1 MGEIPYIGNEL
12 DLFEQAT
19 VWKNYYGSFFKRLLN
34 GKVLEVG
41 AGIGGTT
48 STLCDSTQEKWICL
62 EPDPVLYSRLEKK
75 INDHE
80 LPVCCSALK
89 GTTAD
94 LPDSEKFNA
103 ILYIDVIEHIEN
115 DAEEL
120 NRAKNLLAD
129 NGYLIV
135 LVPAHQFLYNEFDKA
150 IGHYRRYNKGMLAAA
165 APKELQMKRIRYL
178 DSFGLVA
185 SLMNKY
191 FLKQDYPT
199 SKQIRFWNRFI
210 IPVSKPFDFVL
221 NYNAGKTV
229 VGVWQK
235 NKI

>member
-1 MGEIPYIGNEL
+1 MSEIPYVGNEL

-19 VWKNYYGSFFKRLLN
+19 AWKRYYGHFLAPFLE

-48 STLCDSTQEKWICL
+48 TELCDGSQERWLCL
-62 EPDPVLYSRLEKK
+62 EPDPQLYVRLESK
-75 INDHE
+75 IKNGL
-80 LPVCCSALK
+80 LPACCYSIK

-94 LPDSEKFNA
+94 LPAGEKFNV
-103 ILYIDVIEHIEN
+103 IMYIDVIEHIEK
-115 DAEEL
+115 DADEL
-120 NRAKNLLAD
+120 SRAKSLLAE

-150 IGHYRRYNKGMLAAA
+150 IGHYRRYNKKMLSEA
-165 APKELQMKRIRYL
+165 APESLRLLKMRYL
-178 DSFGLVA
+178 DSCGLMA

-199 SKQIRFWNRFI
+199 AKQISFWNRFI
-210 IPVSKPFDFVL
+210 VPVSKPIDFML
-221 NYNAGKTV
+221 NYNLGKTLV
-229 VGVWQK
+229 AIWQK
-235 NKI
+235 K